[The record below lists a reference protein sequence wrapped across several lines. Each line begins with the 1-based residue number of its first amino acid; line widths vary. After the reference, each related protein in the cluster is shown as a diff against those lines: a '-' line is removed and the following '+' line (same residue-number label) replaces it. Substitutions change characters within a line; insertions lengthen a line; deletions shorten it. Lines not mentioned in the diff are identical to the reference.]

1 MLNET
6 AHAERRAVMTDGR
19 RLGAARRS
27 KLFRDTRFGLGGL
40 GVRRVPTDSITRF
53 PTHNEALAATAA

>member
-1 MLNET
+1 MLNQTESSYP
-6 AHAERRAVMTDGR
+6 RAVMTDGR

-40 GVRRVPTDSITRF
+40 GVRRVPPDSITRF
-53 PTHNEALAATAA
+53 PAHNEALAATAA